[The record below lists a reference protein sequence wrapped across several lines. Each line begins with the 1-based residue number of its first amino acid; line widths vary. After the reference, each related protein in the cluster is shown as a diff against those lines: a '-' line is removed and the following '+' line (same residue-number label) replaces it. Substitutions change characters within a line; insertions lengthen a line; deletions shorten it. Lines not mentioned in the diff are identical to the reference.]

1 MSMQKLVSSFTT
13 SSWIPSCKSL
23 ISFLKTVDKKI
34 LNFQL
39 YFNAKKY
46 NSTNKVTLSDK
57 ERYDVLVER
66 IVEQVCSEES
76 LKVFAVDF
84 NKWIAE
90 LFEFLKSESIYNS
103 LSVNFLKGSYGK
115 MIDDLNRIL
124 VPKNSGDDEDEE
136 TEDPTEGLK
145 KYIKNYSQDFDK
157 VVEEYALNGYK
168 LYKSIHMNQ
177 EDDDTPIKEEMLKI
191 EVPVFSIYA
200 FRTVWFEDFNCTK
213 NKLLGLWISEKPLE
227 FEEIKLDEY
236 LGLIKDIPFNL
247 NPEHLTNM
255 DTIKRNYIN
264 KQFDLFQAH
273 VNLLVRL
280 NSLFFYKGSYLH
292 SSDYDTYNELQF
304 SNAVNSF
311 PTSYED
317 YTRNAFAIFYFNK
330 KENVIIE
337 TFWITSK
344 PIEQVLSEYD
354 RGLYNWVS
362 SGLEEFLSSSELYK
376 DASYS
381 MLH

>member
-1 MSMQKLVSSFTT
+1 MQKLVSSFTT

-23 ISFLKTVDKKI
+23 VSFLKTLDKKI
-34 LNFQL
+34 PNFQL

-57 ERYDVLVER
+57 DRYDVLFEQIIGHIHQEESFKVFVTDHYKW
-66 IVEQVCSEES
+66 IVE
-76 LKVFAVDF
+76 LGDF
-84 NKWIAE
+84 I
-90 LFEFLKSESIYNS
+90 KSENVYNL
-103 LSVNFLKGSYGK
+103 LSANFIKGSYGK

-124 VPKNSGDDEDEE
+124 VPKKSGDDDDEE

-157 VVEEYALNGYK
+157 VVEEYALNEYK

-200 FRTVWFEDFNCTK
+200 FRNVWSEELNVTR

-227 FEEIKLDEY
+227 FEEIELDEY
-236 LGLIKDIPFNL
+236 LELVSNIPFNL

-273 VNLLVRL
+273 VNLLVRSNAL
-280 NSLFFYKGSYLH
+280 YFYKGSYLH

-317 YTRNAFAIFYFNK
+317 YTRNAFAIFYFDKN
-330 KENVIIE
+330 ENVSIE

-354 RGLYNWVS
+354 RGLYNWETS
-362 SGLEEFLSSSELYK
+362 TSEEFLSSSDLYK
-376 DASYS
+376 DASHS

>member
-13 SSWIPSCKSL
+13 SSWIPSCKA
-23 ISFLKTVDKKI
+23 IVSFLKTLDKKI
-34 LNFQL
+34 PNFQL
-39 YFNAKKY
+39 YFNGKKY

-57 ERYDVLVER
+57 ERYDVFFEQ
-66 IVEQVCSEES
+66 IVDQVYLQES
-76 LKVFAVDF
+76 FKIFVTDY
-84 NKWIAE
+84 NKWIVE
-90 LFEFLKSESIYNS
+90 LSKFLKSETVYNS
-103 LSVNFLKGSYGK
+103 LSANFLKGSYGK

-124 VPKNSGDDEDEE
+124 VPKNSSDDDDIE
-136 TEDPTEGLK
+136 TEDPTDNLK

-157 VVEEYALNGYK
+157 VVEEYLLNGYK
-168 LYKSIHMNQ
+168 LYKSVHNNQ

-200 FRTVWFEDFNCTK
+200 FRTVWYEDFNITQ
-213 NKLLGLWISEKPLE
+213 NKLLGLWISEKPLDYQ
-227 FEEIKLDEY
+227 EITLDEY
-236 LGLIKDIPFNL
+236 INLISLISFNL

-264 KQFDLFQAH
+264 KQFDLFKIH
-273 VNLLVRL
+273 VNLLVRS

-292 SSDYDTYNELQF
+292 SSDYDNYNELQF
-304 SNAVNSF
+304 LNAVHSF

-330 KENVIIE
+330 NETVLIE

-344 PIEQVLSEYD
+344 PIEQVLSDYD
-354 RGLYNWVS
+354 RGLFTWTNS
-362 SGLEEFLSSSELYK
+362 NSEEFLSSSELYK

>member
-13 SSWIPSCKSL
+13 SSWIPSCKT
-23 ISFLKTVDKKI
+23 IVSFFKTLDKKI
-34 LNFQL
+34 PNFQL

-46 NSTNKVTLSDK
+46 NSTNKVSLSDK
-57 ERYDVLVER
+57 ERYDVLVEQ

-103 LSVNFLKGSYGK
+103 LSANFLKGSYVK

-124 VPKNSGDDEDEE
+124 VPKNSGDDDDEE

-145 KYIKNYSQDFDK
+145 KYVKNYSQDFDK
-157 VVEEYALNGYK
+157 IVEEYASNGYK
-168 LYKSIHMNQ
+168 LYKSIHLTKD
-177 EDDDTPIKEEMLKI
+177 EDDTQIKEIMLKM
-191 EVPVFSIYA
+191 ENPVFSIYG
-200 FRTVWFEDFNCTK
+200 FNHDE
-213 NKLLGLWISEKPLE
+213 LIGLWISEKPLE

-236 LGLIKDIPFNL
+236 LALIKDIPFNL

-273 VNLLVRL
+273 VNLLVRS

-362 SGLEEFLSSSELYK
+362 SGLEEFLSSNELYK

>member
-1 MSMQKLVSSFTT
+1 MQKLVSSFTT
-13 SSWIPSCKSL
+13 SSWIPSCKAL
-23 ISFLKTVDKKI
+23 VSFLKTLDKKI
-34 LNFQL
+34 PNFQL

-57 ERYDVLVER
+57 DRYDVLFEQ
-66 IVEQVCSEES
+66 IVELVFQEES
-76 LKVFAVDF
+76 FTPFVTDYS
-84 NKWIAE
+84 KWISE
-90 LFEFLKSESIYNS
+90 LGNFLKSEIVYSS
-103 LSVNFLKGSYGK
+103 LSANFLKGSYGK

-124 VPKNSGDDEDEE
+124 VPKNSGDDDDEE

-145 KYIKNYSQDFDK
+145 KYIKNYSQDFNK

-168 LYKSIHMNQ
+168 LYKSIHNNQ

-200 FRTVWFEDFNCTK
+200 FRTVWLEDFNCTK

-227 FEEIKLDEY
+227 FEEINLDEY
-236 LGLIKDIPFNL
+236 LALIKDISFSL

-273 VNLLVRL
+273 VNLLVRS

-304 SNAVNSF
+304 LNAVKSF

-317 YTRNAFAIFYFNK
+317 YTRNAFAIFYFDNK
-330 KENVIIE
+330 ETVQIE

-344 PIEQVLSEYD
+344 PIELVLSEYD
-354 RGLYNWVS
+354 RGLYNWTIS
-362 SGLEEFLSSSELYK
+362 NSKEFLCSSELYK
-376 DASYS
+376 DVSYS

>member
-1 MSMQKLVSSFTT
+1 MQKLVSSFTT
-13 SSWIPSCKSL
+13 SSWISSCKAL
-23 ISFLKTVDKKI
+23 VSFLKTLDKKI
-34 LNFQL
+34 PNFQL

-46 NSTNKVTLSDK
+46 NSTNKVSLSDK
-57 ERYDVLVER
+57 ERYDVLFKQ
-66 IVEQVCSEES
+66 IVEFVCQEES
-76 LKVFAVDF
+76 LKIFVTDHS
-84 NKWIAE
+84 KWIAE
-90 LFEFLKSESIYNS
+90 LENFLKSESVYNS
-103 LSVNFLKGSYGK
+103 LSANFLKGSYGK

-124 VPKNSGDDEDEE
+124 IPKNSGDDDNED
-136 TEDPTEGLK
+136 TEDPTDNLK
-145 KYIKNYSQDFDK
+145 KYVKNYSQDFDK
-157 VVEEYALNGYK
+157 IVEEYALNGFK
-168 LYKSIHMNQ
+168 LYKSFHMNQ
-177 EDDDTPIKEEMLKI
+177 EDDDTPIKEEMLKL
-191 EVPVFSIYA
+191 EEPVFSIYA
-200 FRTVWFEDFNCTK
+200 FRTIWLEEFNKTQ
-213 NKLLGLWISEKPLE
+213 NKLLGLWISEKTLDY
-227 FEEIKLDEY
+227 EEISSDEY
-236 LGLIKDIPFNL
+236 IFLISRIPFNL

-273 VNLLVRL
+273 VNLLVRS

-292 SSDYDTYNELQF
+292 SSDYDSYNELQF

-317 YTRNAFAIFYFNK
+317 YTRNAFAIFYFDK
-330 KENVIIE
+330 KDNVNIE

-362 SGLEEFLSSSELYK
+362 SNSSDFLSSSELYK